1 MTTGSLARFAAGL
14 RFEDLP
20 DAVVARAEDLLVD
33 WFGSAIA
40 GHGTR
45 PVETIAA
52 FARAMG
58 PADGPSEVLV
68 GRGRSSPYFA
78 AMVNAAASHVAE
90 QDDVHNGSVFH
101 PATVVFPVALAWAQA
116 LGANGRQM
124 LTAAVAGYEV
134 GIRVGEFLGR
144 SHYKVFHTTGT
155 AGTLAAAATA
165 GHLLGL
171 DATRMGHAFGSAGTQ
186 AAGLWEFLRTAADSK
201 QLHTAHAAAA
211 GLMAASLA
219 RDGFTGA
226 QRILEGSQGLAAGMS
241 SDADPSRLVDGLGT
255 RWALT
260 ETSFKYHASC
270 RHTHPAA
277 DALLAVMRENDLRA
291 DDIEDV
297 RTHVHQG
304 AIDVLGPVVDP
315 ATVHQSK
322 FSMGTVLALVA
333 RFGQAGLAEFE
344 AHFHDDATRA
354 FRDRVSMGLDA
365 EVDAAYPRRWIGKV
379 TVRTRDGRV
388 LEGRVDEPKG
398 DPGNTL
404 DRDEI
409 TAKALRLAAFSGGAG
424 VAEMRA
430 AIEALWRVADAATVG
445 PLLAPAS
452 ASSTSSV
459 PGATA

>member
-344 AHFHDDATRA
+344 AHFRDDATRA

-424 VAEMRA
+424 AAEMRA